1 MGQKATSINL
11 FDRLVDVQSI
21 RSRFKRHEGRRLVD
35 GPGHAPLRAAVPQT
49 ASRRPPNRR
58 ALTCTW
64 VLDAQSGQLFRRW
77 TLEPFG

>member
-1 MGQKATSINL
+1 MFKASA
-11 FDRLVDVQSI
+11 LVLSAMKVVGISTA
-21 RSRFKRHEGRRLVD
+21 RVT
-35 GPGHAPLRAAVPQT
+35 PLRAAVPQT